1 MDRNKILEDIEEIF
15 EICQERNI
23 GSNETELDIRE
34 TITDYIVKKL
44 TLTDVVSSFIT
55 AEDEG
60 KCFVVNTDY
69 DDEIEKGSTVYLLRT
84 YPEDVHLF
92 TDKNGDEVWIS
103 ADDVDRKE

>member
-1 MDRNKILEDIEEIF
+1 MKQIINDFINSIDTKLY
-15 EICQERNI
+15 
-23 GSNETELDIRE
+23 IRIRASKGGAE
-34 TITDYIVKKL
+34 CRRYLKEHLQKQL

-55 AEDEG
+55 ADDEG
-60 KCFVVNTDY
+60 KYFVVTTDY

-84 YPEDVHLF
+84 YPEDIHLF